1 MLTISSIP
9 ALAAI
14 LSRECPANAGHRRT
28 RTTKAMTVHATIAPR
43 KTGPVND
50 MGSTAGHRLEMTPP
64 THRGDRTRAGVIR
77 LMRRYP

>member
-1 MLTISSIP
+1 
-9 ALAAI
+9 
-14 LSRECPANAGHRRT
+14 
-28 RTTKAMTVHATIAPR
+28 MTVHATIAPR